1 MHILL
6 TILLVWGIP
15 SQVVSQDLSAYV
27 AARHVSSSPGQRRI
41 ATSLRAAAQMVAQYG
56 TSMASTM
63 VARTLRLSPDGVL
76 EVYMHLDRL
85 TSVEHQILQQH
96 GVRVLQ
102 TDIQF
107 GMMHASVAIDTLDT
121 IATLP
126 FVRWISPPSLSVLR
140 TGSVT
145 SAGDAVL
152 RAAEARNTFGVDG
165 SGVRVGI
172 VSDSL
177 INLQDSVA
185 SGDLPSDVIIVN
197 GQDGSGIANP
207 TDEGRAL
214 AEIIHDL
221 APGATLLFHSGFP
234 TSFNMIRAI
243 QALTD
248 AGADIIIDDIG
259 FFDEPVFE
267 DGLVAQAVQN
277 AIDDGVVYITA
288 IGNDADRHYKGM
300 YVDADRNDPVVNLH
314 DFDETE
320 ATDTTLDVEIDA
332 GDTMI
337 AVLQWPNRFD
347 GSGTDNYD
355 LLIFDATGSTALFD
369 ADSGA
374 CTISGFSGTCASM
387 NDQTNAPAPPLESV
401 LVTNTS
407 DEPIT
412 VTVVIDRVAGAPL
425 LLTIHFNRDA
435 RLQEHMVANGSAF
448 GHPCV
453 REALAVGAISVSDP
467 GFDTIEP
474 FSSHGPCE
482 IFSPVPEDRTKPD
495 LVATDGVFV
504 SPSLPRFRPFFGT
517 SAAVPHVAAIAA
529 LLIDA
534 AGGPGVLSNTQIADT
549 LRQAADDRG
558 APGPDNIFGFGAVDA
573 VDAVGAVLTQ
583 FANLINQAQSDSGG
597 GCGCSIAPGE
607 LPAGSAF
614 LAALGNIFLPLV
626 VLVVIRTWH
635 RYRSRY

>member
-1 MHILL
+1 
-6 TILLVWGIP
+6 
-15 SQVVSQDLSAYV
+15 
-27 AARHVSSSPGQRRI
+27 
-41 ATSLRAAAQMVAQYG
+41 
-56 TSMASTM
+56 MASTM

-76 EVYMHLDRL
+76 EIYMHLDRL
-85 TSVEHQILQQH
+85 TSVERQILQQH

-102 TDIQF
+102 TDVQF
-107 GMMHASVAIDTLDT
+107 RMMHASVAIDTLDT

-126 FVRWISPPSLSVLR
+126 FVRWISPPSQSVLR

-267 DGLVAQAVQN
+267 DGPVAQAVQN
-277 AIDDGVVYITA
+277 AIDNGVVYITA
-288 IGNDADRHYKGM
+288 IGNDADRHYRGM
-300 YVDADRNDPVVNLH
+300 YADADRNDPAVNLH
-314 DFDETE
+314 DFGGG
-320 ATDTTLDVEIDA
+320 DTTLEVKIDP
-332 GDTMI
+332 GKTMI
-337 AVLQWPNRFD
+337 AVLQWPNPFD
-347 GSGTDNYD
+347 GSQNTADYD
-355 LLIFDATGSTALFD
+355 LLVFDETGSTALFD
-369 ADSGA
+369 ANGS
-374 CTISGFSGTCASM
+374 CTMGFSGICNST
-387 NDQTNAPAPPLESV
+387 NDQTNIQANPLESV
-401 LVTNTS
+401 QVTNNSAT
-407 DEPIT
+407 T
-412 VTVVIDRVAGAPL
+412 VTVTVLINRVSGVDL
-425 LLTIHFNRDA
+425 LLELHFNRDA
-435 RLQEHMVANGSAF
+435 RLQEHIVANGSAF

-453 REALAVGAISVSDP
+453 REALAVGAINVSDP
-467 GFDTIEP
+467 EFDTIES

-482 IFSPVPEDRTKPD
+482 IFFPVPEDRTKPD

-504 SPSLPRFRPFFGT
+504 SLSLPSFRPFFGT
-517 SAAVPHVAAIAA
+517 SGAVPHVAATAA

-534 AGGPGVLSNTQIADT
+534 AGGSGVLSNTQIIDT

-558 APGPDNIFGFGAVDA
+558 APGPDNIFGYGAVDA
-573 VDAVGAVLTQ
+573 VDAVRAVLTQ
-583 FANLINQAQSDSGG
+583 FANLISQAQGESGG
-597 GCGCSIAPGE
+597 GGGCSIMPGE
-607 LPAGSAF
+607 LPAGSTF

-626 VLVVIRTWH
+626 AIVVIRTWC